1 MSQLSNTDVI
11 HSLHTAMRRMADAAR
26 ENDWS
31 KVDTLDHERRR
42 LTSSLQRG
50 QSVGA
55 SERQQIEEILSLN
68 REVLA
73 LCEQARDEAGE
84 QLRSLNS
91 GKIGCAAY
99 QANTR

>member
-11 HSLHTAMRRMADAAR
+11 HSLHTAMQRMADAAR
-26 ENDWS
+26 ESDWP

-55 SERQQIEEILSLN
+55 VERQKIEEILSLN
-68 REVLA
+68 REVLT
-73 LCEQARDEAGE
+73 LCEQAREEAGK

-91 GKIGCAAY
+91 GRKGCAAY